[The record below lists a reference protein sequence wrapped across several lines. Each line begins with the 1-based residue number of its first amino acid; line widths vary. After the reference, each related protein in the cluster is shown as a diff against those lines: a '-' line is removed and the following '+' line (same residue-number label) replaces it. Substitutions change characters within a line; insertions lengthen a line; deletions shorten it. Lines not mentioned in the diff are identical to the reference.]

1 MNIDITKKKETPLLS
16 RTRVTGFVTYTGPT
30 PSRIDIRKELS
41 KQLKVNE
48 GLIVIKHVYSRF
60 GLQKSKVIANIYGD
74 KKQMSKLEHKNL
86 LAKHSGEKPKKEEK
100 AEEKPAEEK
109 KEEKAEEKKEEK
121 PEEAK
126 EEKEAPKEEKEEKP
140 AEEKKEE
147 KPEEK
152 KE

>member
-74 KKQMSKLEHKNL
+74 EKQMSKLEHKNL

-126 EEKEAPKEEKEEKP
+126 EEKP

-152 KE
+152 KEEVKEEK